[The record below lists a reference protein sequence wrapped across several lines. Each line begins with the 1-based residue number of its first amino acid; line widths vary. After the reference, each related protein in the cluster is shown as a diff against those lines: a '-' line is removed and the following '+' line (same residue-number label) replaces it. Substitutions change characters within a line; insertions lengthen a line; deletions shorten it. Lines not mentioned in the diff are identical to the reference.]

1 MVLKSKQQQ
10 IAVHCIIENNKKREN
25 LFLKTKTMK
34 KYYLL

>member
-1 MVLKSKQQQ
+1 MANVGHS
-10 IAVHCIIENNKKREN
+10 IIINNKKREN